1 MPIKGYTQMLGNFDC
16 TWWPNLKN
24 WVLPQPCIVK
34 RASHEDN
41 CLVGTQSPFLH
52 PLERFKKEKKTSM
65 EGSMNKRQEYKLR
78 YMNLKLT
85 VPKSTPAFV
94 NDTPLSSL
102 FQRLHNYLGH
112 LLGILNRLKIIKKIK
127 GFFIR

>member
-52 PLERFKKEKKTSM
+52 PLDRYKKEKKTQAWKDQWTS
-65 EGSMNKRQEYKLR
+65 GKNTNSG
-78 YMNLKLT
+78 T
-85 VPKSTPAFV
+85 WT
-94 NDTPLSSL
+94 
-102 FQRLHNYLGH
+102 
-112 LLGILNRLKIIKKIK
+112 
-127 GFFIR
+127 